1 MSEKLCSAKEVKF
14 LLSILSSIS
23 ALESSASVPG
33 SHFELRLT
41 VSQLISGIS
50 DRIIQD
56 HALVL
61 QEPLLAELPKAAGW
75 VQDGPVE
82 AQQGLKDG
90 SSSVPK
96 HVRLKLLKRVR
107 HSLKATKLFRS
118 GDFLFS
124 LRIC

>member
-56 HALVL
+56 HSLVL
-61 QEPLLAELPKAAGW
+61 QEPLLAELPKAAGR
-75 VQDGPVE
+75 VQD
-82 AQQGLKDG
+82 
-90 SSSVPK
+90 
-96 HVRLKLLKRVR
+96 
-107 HSLKATKLFRS
+107 
-118 GDFLFS
+118 
-124 LRIC
+124 